1 MKYCFICLFVYLF
14 CACSVKNQNFS
25 TQSVKTLIV
34 SPMIKIN
41 DVGFLKKENNAL
53 NLELYKL
60 GQAFFEIKIKDKI
73 CINFV
78 CYDKK
83 VFNQKFFKNEY
94 YEDILSDILNA
105 NALWQGRNLQKI
117 NCGFKQNIK
126 AKNYEIF
133 YQVCDDKVSFFDKI
147 SGIKILLTAF
157 RD

>member
-1 MKYCFICLFVYLF
+1 M
-14 CACSVKNQNFS
+14 
-25 TQSVKTLIV
+25 TLIV
-34 SPMIKIN
+34 SPMIKID
-41 DVGFLKKENNAL
+41 DVAFLKKENNTL

-105 NALWQGRNLQKI
+105 KTLWQGRNLQKT
-117 NCGFKQNIK
+117 NCGFKQDIK

-133 YQVCDDKVSFFDKI
+133 YQVCDNKVSFFDNI
-147 SGIKILLTAF
+147 SGIKIILTPIGN
-157 RD
+157 